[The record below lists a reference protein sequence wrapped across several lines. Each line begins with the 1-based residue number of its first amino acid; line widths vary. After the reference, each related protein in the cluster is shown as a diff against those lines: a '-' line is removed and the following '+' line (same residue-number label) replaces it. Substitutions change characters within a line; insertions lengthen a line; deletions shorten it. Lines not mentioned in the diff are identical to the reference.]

1 MGSTFLPL
9 PGVMPIRS
17 FPDIPFSQFSQI
29 GSIDTGL
36 ALAGQG
42 YGVCFARSFRIKGHE
57 AYPHI
62 HVLSFGKERVCL
74 GLYRGLPQGLSAAGG
89 SQVLVD
95 SMKELRQDYKGNAP
109 ALHTESCGHFYGRNR
124 ILNDF

>member
-17 FPDIPFSQFSQI
+17 FLTSPFLSSARLAPL
-29 GSIDTGL
+29 TLGL
-36 ALAGQG
+36 LWLARDMG
-42 YGVCFARSFRIKGHE
+42 
-57 AYPHI
+57 
-62 HVLSFGKERVCL
+62 SFGKERVCWDFI
-74 GLYRGLPQGLSAAGG
+74 AAFRKDF
-89 SQVLVD
+89 QLQEAARFLVD